1 MCAPAH
7 FSALVLA
14 FAFLVAPITA
24 QEVHTTEQW
33 RTRFNR
39 EADPVHK
46 AKILVSLGDSEFKD
60 AQTAL
65 ADDKDAQALE
75 IIKLYHG
82 EAQAVE
88 KALNDK
94 ISDAEKHPN
103 GFKQLQI
110 SLRGSLRRLDSMIVG
125 LSAEDRIP
133 FQEIRGQ
140 LDEMDRHLIQQ
151 LFPKQPAPGQ
161 SKIPG
166 S

>member
-1 MCAPAH
+1 VCAPSH

-14 FAFLVAPITA
+14 FALLVAPVAA
-24 QEVHTTEQW
+24 QEFHTTEQW
-33 RTRFNR
+33 RARFTR

-46 AKILVSLGDSEFKD
+46 AKILVSLGESEFKD

-75 IIKLYHG
+75 IVKLYLG

-88 KALNDK
+88 KALNSK
-94 ISDAEKHPN
+94 ISDAERHPN

-125 LSAEDRIP
+125 LSAEDRTP
-133 FQEIRGQ
+133 FVEIRGQ

-161 SKIPG
+161 SKKPG

>member
-1 MCAPAH
+1 M
-7 FSALVLA
+7 VLA
-14 FAFLVAPITA
+14 AAVLAAPIQA
-24 QEVHTTEQW
+24 QEFHTTEQW
-33 RTRFNR
+33 RARFTR

-46 AKILVSLGDSEFKD
+46 AKILVSLGESEFKD

-65 ADDKDAQALE
+65 ADDKDAQALG
-75 IIKLYHG
+75 IIKLYLG

-88 KALNDK
+88 KGLNAK
-94 ISDAEKHPN
+94 IPDAERHPN

-110 SLRGSLRRLDSMIVG
+110 SLRGSLRRLDSLIVG
-125 LSAEDRIP
+125 LSAEDRTP

-151 LFPKQPAPGQ
+151 LFPKQPAPGP
-161 SKIPG
+161 SKKPG